1 LNEHIVGEGW
11 PEVEVRQEQLAEA
24 IQVIRLLWEGGQK
37 SHHGNYFVVENA
49 RVYDLPDK
57 VPHIM
62 VAAAGPKSVEIAVRF
77 GDGLIGTEPD
87 REMLQPFKNK
97 AGSDKPCYGELTVC
111 FDRDEERATRLAR
124 EIWPIAGL
132 PSPLLQELP
141 LPSHVTSTFVFIRL
155 DRIKKHSWIS
165 MDGRYFQKL
174 TASPKVSAGRE

>member
-1 LNEHIVGEGW
+1 
-11 PEVEVRQEQLAEA
+11 VRQEQLAEA